1 MFINYQ
7 QTDIILYSK
16 ALTTNPVILRFV
28 KLFYNNISI
37 PSIYRTCKTLTLLF
51 FFTFNNN

>member
-51 FFTFNNN
+51 FFYF